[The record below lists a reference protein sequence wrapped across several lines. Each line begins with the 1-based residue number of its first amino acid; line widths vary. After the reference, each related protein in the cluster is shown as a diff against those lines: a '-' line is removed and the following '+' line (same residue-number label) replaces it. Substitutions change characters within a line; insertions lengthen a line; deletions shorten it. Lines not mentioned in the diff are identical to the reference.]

1 MLSYVSPEPPYLPSK
16 FIRTRQETGP
26 GPVPHVRDSIQPSI
40 SDSRGASCT
49 HRPLRANRNVY
60 LHEYDSSPRPGA
72 ERMSPAN
79 RFPLLGHLWF
89 FEECYVSLVG
99 RVNRYARG
107 SGTDRRIPPPQTRQ
121 RSQTGG
127 RRQPEFR
134 SAVARIEP
142 LTCLCTC
149 ARCLLHDTKSLSG
162 SLPHPPGNRYPS

>member
-1 MLSYVSPEPPYLPSK
+1 MRIPFTHPTQSQTTSNAPPRKTYPSERAEHPPTPNTGYRLLWCSRDPSCFPYVSPEPPYLPSK

-89 FEECYVSLVG
+89 FEECYASLVG
-99 RVNRYARG
+99 RVNRYAR
-107 SGTDRRIPPPQTRQ
+107 
-121 RSQTGG
+121 
-127 RRQPEFR
+127 
-134 SAVARIEP
+134 
-142 LTCLCTC
+142 
-149 ARCLLHDTKSLSG
+149 
-162 SLPHPPGNRYPS
+162 